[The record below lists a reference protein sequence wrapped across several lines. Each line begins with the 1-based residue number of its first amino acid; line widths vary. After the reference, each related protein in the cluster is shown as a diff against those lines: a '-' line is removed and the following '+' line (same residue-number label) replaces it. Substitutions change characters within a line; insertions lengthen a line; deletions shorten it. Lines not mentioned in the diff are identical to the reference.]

1 MDFHNKVLSRK
12 RKLTL
17 PKNNVK
23 DQTKFTSL
31 IKKEDDETGNKD
43 RKKPKL
49 KKYNKSWMIKL
60 HRGRKKICLYYLEAF
75 TTEEI
80 LKFHI
85 NNYFK
90 FNGKQIIKM
99 PKKVNMLDL
108 KIMREKNITTYAD
121 FEIM

>member
-1 MDFHNKVLSRK
+1 M
-12 RKLTL
+12 
-17 PKNNVK
+17 
-23 DQTKFTSL
+23 
-31 IKKEDDETGNKD
+31 NKD
-43 RKKPKL
+43 RKKPTL
-49 KKYNKSWMIKL
+49 KKYNKSWKIKL
-60 HRGRKKICLYYLEAF
+60 HRGRKKFCLYYLQAF
-75 TTEEI
+75 TSEEI
-80 LKFHI
+80 LKCHI